1 MADKCPN
8 DCKYKQDYSCFMHDY
23 KQPYCGEYVPTAK
36 DIGSLVTYNNL
47 GELIEIK
54 KTRKSWKIMK
64 HWKRS

>member
-1 MADKCPN
+1 
-8 DCKYKQDYSCFMHDY
+8 MHDY

-54 KTRKSWKIMK
+54 KTRKS
-64 HWKRS
+64 